1 MDCELLVVGG
11 GVTGLGAAWS
21 AASAGRKVVLVDPL
35 PLLNDRNASNDE
47 SKIFRLAYGKDVE
60 MARLARE
67 ALALWRAL
75 ERESG
80 RAILHQVGLFMFDGA
95 FARDSL

>member
-47 SKIFRLAYGKDVE
+47 SKIFRLDRKSV
-60 MARLARE
+60 
-67 ALALWRAL
+67 
-75 ERESG
+75 
-80 RAILHQVGLFMFDGA
+80 V
-95 FARDSL
+95 